1 MTAQSSENQ
10 ELKAIPSVIRY
21 FRAGNLETKN
31 EIKEAV
37 REFSLGSFSLFLIS
51 IDAKYVYYRP
61 LPSLTLYVNPSVD
74 WLVPRTYCIWSFCIK
89 EALNILITNL
99 MGGEGGS
106 YLYHFQ
112 IDR

>member
-51 IDAKYVYYRP
+51 IDAKYVYNRP
-61 LPSLTLYVNPSVD
+61 LLSLTLYVNPSVD
-74 WLVPRTYCIWSFCIK
+74 WMVPRTYSLIRIHLFAYRKRTLFGRGK
-89 EALNILITNL
+89 ELIYIIFRL
-99 MGGEGGS
+99 IGK
-106 YLYHFQ
+106 L
-112 IDR
+112 